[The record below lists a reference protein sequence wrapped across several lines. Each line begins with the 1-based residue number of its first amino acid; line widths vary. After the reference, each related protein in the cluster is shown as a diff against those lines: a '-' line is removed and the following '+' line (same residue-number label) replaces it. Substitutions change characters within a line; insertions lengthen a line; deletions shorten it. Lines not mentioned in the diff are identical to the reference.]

1 MKEKEIVSLND
12 QALYVLK
19 LEYVE
24 PFFIMRNNTRA
35 LRYSKIEYLIKE
47 KKWSPL
53 FFEYVNG
60 QFSVENTTRGFT
72 YSSEKKTIID
82 DDDDGTVNTNYAT

>member
-1 MKEKEIVSLND
+1 MEYFLSREIRRARWGT
-12 QALYVLK
+12 QK
-19 LEYVE
+19 LS
-24 PFFIMRNNTRA
+24 TW
-35 LRYSKIEYLIKE
+35 IKE

-82 DDDDGTVNTNYAT
+82 DDDDGTVNTDYAT